1 MNNNRKMYSILEK
14 NSLSHMNDLL
24 ILILNNQLYKNAG
37 IVIMACGHIN
47 HGCHVSFTEVTYLIV
62 LLLLLLLSR
71 FSRV

>member
-1 MNNNRKMYSILEK
+1 
-14 NSLSHMNDLL
+14 MNDLL